1 MGIDTTRVV
10 GGRGSQGGRVRVWPP
25 WTQLMKIATWNVNSV
40 RVREPRLLA
49 FLAREQPD
57 VLCLQE
63 LKVVDADFP
72 MEAVNAAGYDA
83 VTFGQKTYNGVGIL
97 AKKGAPMTNVSR
109 TFEDDV
115 DDPQARVIAAD
126 VMGVRVV
133 SIYVPNGG
141 DVDSD
146 KWAYKKSWLKRL
158 HAYAGTRLSLDGK
171 VAICG
176 DINVAPETRD
186 VAKPDRW
193 KNSVLFHPEM
203 TAEFQGL
210 LGLGLVDTLR
220 LHHEG
225 EGPHTWWDYRMLA
238 FPKGDGLRID
248 HIFASKTLA
257 ASCTEV
263 RVDRDERKGAQPS
276 DHAPVVATFS

>member
-1 MGIDTTRVV
+1 
-10 GGRGSQGGRVRVWPP
+10 
-25 WTQLMKIATWNVNSV
+25 MKIATWNVNSV
-40 RVREPRLLA
+40 RVREARLTA

-72 MEAVNAAGYDA
+72 HEAARTAGYEA

-97 AKKGAPMTNVSR
+97 AKIGTKIANVTR
-109 TFEDDV
+109 TFEDGV

-126 VMGVRVV
+126 VLGVRVV

-141 DVDSD
+141 EVGSE
-146 KWAYKKSWLKRL
+146 KWAYKASWLKRL
-158 HAYAGTRLSLDGK
+158 HAYASNRLDLKGR

-176 DINVAPETRD
+176 DINIAPEARD

-193 KNSVLFHPEM
+193 RNSVLFHPEM
-203 TAEFQGL
+203 TAAFAEL
-210 LGLGLVDTLR
+210 VSLGLVDTTR
-220 LHHEG
+220 LHHQG
-225 EGPHTWWDYRMLA
+225 EGPFTWWDYRMLA

-248 HIFASKTLA
+248 HIFASASLA
-257 ASCTEV
+257 AACSEV

-276 DHAPVVATFS
+276 DHAPLIGVFS

>member
-1 MGIDTTRVV
+1 
-10 GGRGSQGGRVRVWPP
+10 
-25 WTQLMKIATWNVNSV
+25 MKIATWNVNSV
-40 RVREPRLLA
+40 RVREARLVA

-63 LKVVDADFP
+63 LKVVDDDFP
-72 MEAVNAAGYDA
+72 HDAVAAAGYHA

-97 AKKGAPMTNVSR
+97 AKAGTPIENVTR
-109 TFEDDV
+109 TFEDGD

-126 VMGVRVV
+126 ILGVRVV

-141 DVDSD
+141 DVGSE
-146 KWAYKKSWLKRL
+146 KWAYKHSWLKRL
-158 HAYAGTRLSLDGK
+158 SAYATRLDLKGK

-176 DINVAPETRD
+176 DINIAPEARD

-203 TAEFQGL
+203 TNAFNDL
-210 LGLGLVDTLR
+210 LALGLVDTTR
-220 LHHEG
+220 IHHTG
-225 EGPHTWWDYRMLA
+225 EGPFTWWDYRMLA

-248 HIFASKTLA
+248 HIFASEALA
-257 ASCTEV
+257 RACTEV
-263 RVDRDERKGAQPS
+263 RVDRDERKGPQPS
-276 DHAPVVATFS
+276 DHAPLVAVFS

>member
-1 MGIDTTRVV
+1 
-10 GGRGSQGGRVRVWPP
+10 
-25 WTQLMKIATWNVNSV
+25 MKIVSWNVNSI
-40 RVREPRLLA
+40 RVRESRLVA

-57 VLCLQE
+57 ALCLQE
-63 LKVVDADFP
+63 LKVVDDDFP
-72 MEAVNAAGYDA
+72 ADAVKAAGYQA

-97 AKKGAPMTNVSR
+97 TKLGTPVENVVRS
-109 TFEDDV
+109 FDDGD
-115 DDPQARVIAAD
+115 DDPQARVIGAD
-126 VMGVRVV
+126 IGGVRVV

-141 DVDSD
+141 DVGSE
-146 KWAYKKSWLKRL
+146 KWAYKKAWLQRL
-158 HAYAGTRLSLDGK
+158 KAYVSTKIDLKGR

-176 DINVAPETRD
+176 DINIAPEARD

-203 TAEFQGL
+203 TSAFQEL
-210 LGLGLVDTLR
+210 LSLGLVDTAR
-220 LHHEG
+220 LHHQG
-225 EGPHTWWDYRMLA
+225 EGPFTWWDYRMLA

-248 HIFASKTLA
+248 HIFTSKSLA

-276 DHAPVVATFS
+276 DHAPLIAVFS

>member
-1 MGIDTTRVV
+1 
-10 GGRGSQGGRVRVWPP
+10 
-25 WTQLMKIATWNVNSV
+25 MKIVTWNVNSV
-40 RVREPRLLA
+40 RVREARLLA

-63 LKVVDADFP
+63 LKVVDDDFP
-72 MEAVNAAGYDA
+72 MEAVRSAGYEA
-83 VTFGQKTYNGVGIL
+83 VIFGQKTYNGVGIL
-97 AKKGAPMTNVSR
+97 AKTGVPMTNVSR

-126 VMGVRVV
+126 IMGVRVV

-141 DVDSD
+141 EIDSE
-146 KWAYKKSWLKRL
+146 KWAYKKAWLSRL
-158 HAYAGTRLSLDGK
+158 LAYAGARLSLDGK

-176 DINVAPETRD
+176 DINVAPEARD

-203 TAEFQGL
+203 TASFQSL
-210 LGLGLVDTLR
+210 IDLGLVDTTR
-220 LHHEG
+220 LHHTG
-225 EGPHTWWDYRMLA
+225 EGPFTWWDYRMLA

-248 HIFASKTLA
+248 HIFASKSLA
-257 ASCTEV
+257 ATCTEV

-276 DHAPVVATFS
+276 DHAPLVAVFG

>member
-1 MGIDTTRVV
+1 
-10 GGRGSQGGRVRVWPP
+10 
-25 WTQLMKIATWNVNSV
+25 MKIATWNVNSV
-40 RVREPRLLA
+40 RVREARLVA
-49 FLAREQPD
+49 FLGREQPD

-72 MEAVNAAGYDA
+72 HEAVRAAGYEA

-97 AKKGAPMTNVSR
+97 ARTGTPIENVSR
-109 TFEDDV
+109 TFEDGE

-126 VMGVRVV
+126 VGGVRVV
-133 SIYVPNGG
+133 SVYVPNGG
-141 DVDSD
+141 DVGSE
-146 KWAYKKSWLKRL
+146 KWAYKQAWLKRL
-158 HAYAGTRLSLDGK
+158 RAWAASRLDLSGR

-176 DINVAPETRD
+176 DINIAPEARD

-203 TAEFQGL
+203 TAAFQDL
-210 LGLGLVDTLR
+210 IALGLVDATR
-220 LHHEG
+220 IHHAG
-225 EGPHTWWDYRMLA
+225 EGPYTWWDYRMLA

-257 ASCTEV
+257 SSCLEV
-263 RVDRDERKGAQPS
+263 RVDREERKGAQPS
-276 DHAPVVATFS
+276 DHAPLIAVFS

>member
-1 MGIDTTRVV
+1 
-10 GGRGSQGGRVRVWPP
+10 
-25 WTQLMKIATWNVNSV
+25 MKIATWNVNSV
-40 RVREPRLLA
+40 RVREGRLTA

-63 LKVVDADFP
+63 LKVVDGDFP
-72 MEAVNAAGYDA
+72 HEAVRAAGYEA
-83 VTFGQKTYNGVGIL
+83 VTFGQKTYNGVGLL
-97 AKKGAPMTNVSR
+97 ARTGIAMENVTR
-109 TFEDDV
+109 TFEDGE

-126 VMGVRVV
+126 ILGVRVV

-141 DVDSD
+141 DVGTD
-146 KWAYKKSWLKRL
+146 KWAYKHSWLKRL
-158 HAYAGTRLSLDGK
+158 QAYAGRLDLTRK

-176 DINVAPETRD
+176 DINIAPEARD

-203 TAEFQGL
+203 TAAFQGL
-210 LGLGLVDTLR
+210 LATGLVDTTR
-220 LHHEG
+220 LHHQDP
-225 EGPHTWWDYRMLA
+225 GPFTWWDYRMLA

-248 HIFASKTLA
+248 HIFASAPLA
-257 ASCTEV
+257 SICTGV

-276 DHAPVVATFS
+276 DHAPLIAVFS

>member
-1 MGIDTTRVV
+1 
-10 GGRGSQGGRVRVWPP
+10 
-25 WTQLMKIATWNVNSV
+25 MKIATWNVNSV
-40 RVREPRLLA
+40 RVREARLAA

-63 LKVVDADFP
+63 LKVVDDDFP
-72 MEAVNAAGYDA
+72 KDAVRAAGYES
-83 VTFGQKTYNGVGIL
+83 VTFGQKTYNGVAIL
-97 AKKGAPMTNVSR
+97 AKAGLPIENVSR
-109 TFEDDV
+109 TFEDGD

-141 DVDSD
+141 DVGSE
-146 KWAYKKSWLKRL
+146 KWAYKHSWLKGLRAYVSFRL
-158 HAYAGTRLSLDGK
+158 GLDGK

-176 DINVAPETRD
+176 DINIAPEARD

-203 TAEFQGL
+203 TTAFQDL
-210 LGLGLVDTLR
+210 LALGLVDTTR
-220 LHHEG
+220 LHHHG
-225 EGPHTWWDYRMLA
+225 EGPFTWWDYRMLA

-248 HIFASKTLA
+248 HILASKSFASV
-257 ASCTEV
+257 CTEV

-276 DHAPVVATFS
+276 DHAPLIAVFG

>member
-1 MGIDTTRVV
+1 
-10 GGRGSQGGRVRVWPP
+10 
-25 WTQLMKIATWNVNSV
+25 MKIATWNVNSI
-40 RVREPRLLA
+40 RVREARLTA

-63 LKVVDADFP
+63 LKVVDDDFP
-72 MEAVNAAGYDA
+72 HDAVAAAGFHA

-97 AKKGAPMTNVSR
+97 AKKDLPIENVTR
-109 TFEDDV
+109 TFEDGD
-115 DDPQARVIAAD
+115 DDPQARLIAAD
-126 VMGVRVV
+126 ILGVRVV

-141 DVDSD
+141 DVGTE
-146 KWAYKKSWLKRL
+146 KWAYKHSWLKRL
-158 HAYAGTRLSLDGK
+158 SAYVARLDLKSR

-176 DINVAPETRD
+176 DINIAPEARD

-203 TAEFQGL
+203 TAAFNEL
-210 LGLGLVDTLR
+210 ISLGLVDATR
-220 LHHEG
+220 IHHSG
-225 EGPHTWWDYRMLA
+225 EGPFTWWDYRMLA

-248 HIFASKTLA
+248 HIFASEPLA
-257 ASCTEV
+257 RACTEV

-276 DHAPVVATFS
+276 DHAPLIAVFA

>member
-1 MGIDTTRVV
+1 
-10 GGRGSQGGRVRVWPP
+10 
-25 WTQLMKIATWNVNSV
+25 MKIVTWNVNSV
-40 RVREPRLLA
+40 RVREARLVA

-63 LKVVDADFP
+63 LKVVEDDFP
-72 MEAVNAAGYDA
+72 HEAVGAAGYHA

-97 AKKGAPMTNVSR
+97 ARTGVALENVSR
-109 TFEDDV
+109 GFDDG
-115 DDPQARVIAAD
+115 DPDPQARVIAAD

-133 SIYVPNGG
+133 SIYVPNGSEVG
-141 DVDSD
+141 SE
-146 KWAYKKSWLKRL
+146 KWAYKAAWLKRL
-158 HAYAGTRLSLDGK
+158 RAFVASRLDLSGR

-176 DINVAPETRD
+176 DLNIAPEARD
-186 VAKPDRW
+186 VAKPERW

-203 TAEFQGL
+203 SACFADL
-210 LGLGLVDTLR
+210 LAQGLVDTARLR
-220 LHHEG
+220 HAG
-225 EGPHTWWDYRMLA
+225 EGPFTWWDYRMLA

-248 HIFASKTLA
+248 HIFASRPLA

-276 DHAPVVATFS
+276 DHAPLIAVFS

>member
-1 MGIDTTRVV
+1 
-10 GGRGSQGGRVRVWPP
+10 
-25 WTQLMKIATWNVNSV
+25 MKIATWNVNSV

-63 LKVVDADFP
+63 LKVVDEDFP
-72 MEAVNAAGYDA
+72 RDSVGRAGYEA

-97 AKKGAPMTNVSR
+97 VKAGTKIDNVSR
-109 TFEDDV
+109 SFEDGD

-126 VMGVRVV
+126 VLGVRVV

-141 DVDSD
+141 DVGSE
-146 KWAYKKSWLKRL
+146 KWAYKQSWLKRL
-158 HAYAGTRLSLDGK
+158 RAYASSRLDLAGK

-176 DINVAPETRD
+176 DINIAPEARD

-203 TAEFQGL
+203 TTAFREL
-210 LGLGLVDTLR
+210 LALGLVDTAR
-220 LHHEG
+220 IHHEG
-225 EGPHTWWDYRMLA
+225 EGPFTWWDYRMLA

-248 HIFASKTLA
+248 HIFASRALA
-257 ASCTEV
+257 ASCSGV
-263 RVDRDERKGAQPS
+263 RVDRDERKGSQPS
-276 DHAPVVATFS
+276 DHAPLIAVFS